1 LSLAIHPIQ
10 AISQTGPASGY
21 ILVDNFSGA
30 LPSTAKIRCVADA
43 DEKHAGLAAMRMD
56 YDLGDAGGQDVIQL
70 SEDALRIEK
79 NGTVS
84 IWVKGDGSA
93 NTLQFTFRSSDAK
106 KASPGAL
113 TVTLNEQGWKQY
125 SFRLSGVAARSK
137 IWVSTL
143 TLKVVGNPEARK
155 TSGKVWL
162 DEMQLAPDGGTA
174 KPSVTLKLAG
184 ETVRDYT
191 ADIHYNLDIRNLGQE
206 PFTTSTTL
214 EMHDRNRNHMA
225 TRRFDFMV
233 GPGESREIK
242 IELKPENMSVYRPPF
257 TITGDLSSPDNS
269 DVDASVD
276 QVIVMGN
283 SYLLFDDFSNVFG
296 RWFTAGAPFIAGGAN
311 GYLFGEQQHA
321 DARLQTAASIKRVSI
336 DKAPATGGKP
346 GPGAYAMQIDFNASA
361 MVFNGL
367 HRFLPGDAYRM
378 GLWVKGDGS
387 GAKCS
392 VAVLDFALAGAT
404 FYNWNRDPNYSIP
417 VCTLDF
423 SDWRYFE
430 VALPGAGQGSR
441 SIRGSTTGID
451 YPLDL
456 SAIIIQKPAGTAEKP
471 FTKGSVQFGAVYL
484 TTQQPRADTLSV
496 QLGYD
501 DPEHVYAANRAAT
514 VTVQNGWREGK
525 RQVALDWSLL
535 DRDDEIVTRGRHM
548 VELDGEQSVSKKID
562 LAPHAAKI
570 GSRTGPLRIQVIAT
584 DQKDAGSAEGQI
596 VLSKPDSRVALTGF
610 ETDRSYLG
618 FIGTGVN
625 PKPNPGDFVAKTS
638 TAQKKTGTRSLELP
652 WKKGQLII
660 AAIDPVVP
668 GVPIEVS
675 MWVHGDGSGAHFY
688 PLIGDRFG
696 VISGDDMSQWDLFL
710 PRQAAGEP
718 HNAVKVDWTGWR
730 EVKFRLPVIPESWND
745 DKSVHAYVPSYP
757 LGLHLA
763 ISPAADKDSGN
774 LYIDDIMVRTH
785 LDPDHRVAM
794 KLKRAGAS
802 NLVLP
807 GTSVDVDVANWGDAS
822 AGARKVKVS
831 GGVFDWRGTRIA
843 GVDRELNIAAGQVQT
858 IKLAD
863 KIGQGAYRVHVSLS
877 DGENVLS
884 TVAEDLL
891 VLDAV
896 KVLGASWKEDL
907 KSDSKLR
914 APLRDRFRLISHD
927 WDWAEFQP
935 GNLQPDTLLDMIGR
949 VRADQ
954 QEPYAILG
962 YSAYWASG
970 IGFEELESG
979 QLPTRADRTP
989 GARWWGGTVDIFHAP
1004 ERLDDWSN
1012 YTREMM
1018 KFVGSDVKAWML
1030 WDGPDNEKLPL
1041 GVPIPRFAEL
1051 MRIADDWRKRYCPK
1065 TPIIIGGMS
1074 RGSAIGYMRQLKETN
1089 AVDHVDGVNL
1099 RLDPG
1104 RLSPSDAKIPAYVE
1118 DLRRA
1123 MRTEAKPDKEVIITD
1138 LDWVVEREG
1147 KGLDAFD
1154 QAAYLVRATLLLNR
1168 LGAQHALMLQNG
1180 TARRLG
1186 QGLTYKNTLE
1196 IPPMRQQIPVFQFKP
1211 AWWGA
1216 TRVRQMLESL
1226 EVVAELNIQDV
1237 YPGRTRGIL
1246 YQRTTDQKSVAII
1259 WRNND
1264 PGEISFAGT
1273 GHAVSLA
1280 EDIFGTK
1287 AVAKDKWYAIGPMP
1301 TIFEFA
1307 PGTEPISQAIRR
1319 VTVRDPGQAQ
1329 TWSQQVL
1336 ADFDVASGT
1345 RWKYTRNG
1353 HADTML
1359 KGRDALGRY
1368 RELSGSTF
1376 ATNGSERFE
1385 VTVPKGSGLVWRKTY
1400 YLDDAGQKAEVKV
1413 NDKVV
1418 GTWDMTRQTDK
1429 MSKGLRRASYLVP
1442 ADKMEGRDTAAVE
1455 VQYAGAANTAAWSVF
1470 AYTGGAFPLS
1480 AVGALHADSL
1490 NVDMRFARNVVGQT
1504 LQIGNTVYTNGV
1516 GVFAEQFQEYAL
1528 NKQFSRFT
1536 CDVGIDYAT
1545 KGKGSVVFEVH
1556 ADDNKVWDS
1565 GLMDGLAPV
1574 KQVDLDVS
1582 GVERLRLIVRDG
1594 GDGNAFDAANWC
1606 EPLLH
1611 L

>member
-1 LSLAIHPIQ
+1 MISNVYQTAAKGSVYATLVSLLLLAPGAFAQ
-10 AISQTGPASGY
+10 SEPAAESGY
-21 ILVDNFSGA
+21 VLVDNFSGA
-30 LPSTAKIRCVADA
+30 LPSTAKIRCVTDKE
-43 DEKHAGLAAMRMD
+43 EKHAGLASMRME
-56 YDLGDAGGQDVIQL
+56 YDLGEAGGLAHIHLD
-70 SEDALRIEK
+70 EDALPIEK

-84 IWVKGDGSA
+84 VWVKGDGSA
-93 NTLQFTFRSSDAK
+93 NTLQFTFTSSDPKRKTPGQLKVALDHADWK
-106 KASPGAL
+106 KHEFS
-113 TVTLNEQGWKQY
+113 LN
-125 SFRLSGVAARSK
+125 GVAPRRK
-137 IWVSTL
+137 IWVSLVTL
-143 TLKVVGNPEARK
+143 QVVGTPEERK
-155 TSGKVWL
+155 TAGKVWL
-162 DEMQLAPDGGTA
+162 DEMQLAPTGGAA
-174 KPSVTLKLAG
+174 KQAVTLKLAG
-184 ETVRDYT
+184 AKARDYT
-191 ADIHYNLDIRNLGQE
+191 TDIHYNLDVRNFGQE

-214 EMHDRNRNHMA
+214 EMHDRNRNLVS
-225 TRRFDFMV
+225 TRKFDFMV
-233 GPGESREIK
+233 GPGESREMK
-242 IELKPENMSVYRPPF
+242 IDLKPENMSVYRPPF
-257 TITGDLSSPDNS
+257 TIIGELSSPDNS

-276 QVIVMGN
+276 EVIVMGN

-296 RWFTAGAPFIAGGAN
+296 RWFTCGAPFVAGGAS

-321 DARLQTAASIKRVSI
+321 DARLQTAVSIKRVSI

-361 MVFNGL
+361 NVFNGL

-378 GLWVKGDGS
+378 GLWIKGDGS
-387 GAKCS
+387 GAKLS

-404 FYNWNRDPNYSIP
+404 FYNWNRSDQYSLP

-430 VALPGAGQGSR
+430 IPLPGGGLGKR

-456 SAIIIQKPAGTAEKP
+456 SAIIIQPPASTAEKP
-471 FTKGSVQFGAVYL
+471 FTKGSVQVGAVYL

-501 DPEHVYAANRAAT
+501 DPEHFYGANRAAT
-514 VTVQNGWREGK
+514 VTVQNGWREGT
-525 RQVALDWSLL
+525 REVAVDWSLL
-535 DRDDEIVTRGRHM
+535 DRDDEIITRGRHM
-548 VELDGEQSVSKKID
+548 VSLNGEQSVSKKID

-570 GSRTGPLRIQVIAT
+570 GTRTGPLRLQVIAT

-596 VLSKPDSRVALTGF
+596 VLSKPDSLVALTDF

-618 FIGTGVN
+618 LRGLGVS
-625 PKPNPGDFVAKTS
+625 PMPNPGDFVAKTS
-638 TAQKKTGTRSLELP
+638 TAQKKTGSRSLELP

-660 AAIDPVVP
+660 AAIDPIIP

-696 VISGDDMSQWDLFL
+696 VISGDEMSQWDLFL
-710 PRQAAGEP
+710 SRQASGEP
-718 HNAVKVDWTGWR
+718 QYAVKVDWTGWR
-730 EVKFRLPVIPESWND
+730 QVKFRLPIIPESWND
-745 DKSVHAYVPSYP
+745 DTSVHAFVPSYP

-763 ISPAADKDSGN
+763 IRPAADKDGGN
-774 LYIDDIMVRTH
+774 LYIDDIKIRTH
-785 LDPDHRVAM
+785 LDPDDRVAM
-794 KLKRAGAS
+794 KLKRLGAS

-807 GTSVDVDVANWGDAS
+807 GTSVDVEVANWGDAS
-822 AGARKVKVS
+822 AGARKVKIS
-831 GGVFDWRGTRIA
+831 GGVFDWRGTRIS
-843 GVDRELNIAAGQVQT
+843 GIDRDLNIAAGQVQT

-863 KIGQGAYRVHVSLS
+863 KIGQGAYRLQVRLT

-896 KVLGASWKEDL
+896 KVLGGGWKEDV
-907 KSDSKLR
+907 KDDGKLR

-935 GNLQPDTLLDMIGR
+935 GNLQPDTMLDMIGG

-954 QEPYAILG
+954 QDPYVILG

-979 QLPTRADRTP
+979 ELPTRADRTP

-1030 WDGPDNEKLPL
+1030 WDGPDNEKISL

-1074 RGSAIGYMRQLKETN
+1074 RGSAIGYMRRLKETN

-1104 RLSPSDAKIPAYVE
+1104 RLSPSDAKIPEYVE

-1154 QAAYLVRATLLLNR
+1154 QAAYLVRATLLLDR

-1186 QGLTYKNTLE
+1186 QGLTYKNNLE

-1211 AWWGA
+1211 AWWAA

-1226 EVVAELNIQDV
+1226 KVVAELNIQDV

-1246 YQRTTDQKSVAII
+1246 YQRTTDQKPVAII
-1259 WRNND
+1259 WRL
-1264 PGEISFAGT
+1264 PPPA
-1273 GHAVSLA
+1273 
-1280 EDIFGTK
+1280 
-1287 AVAKDKWYAIGPMP
+1287 MP
-1301 TIFEFA
+1301 
-1307 PGTEPISQAIRR
+1307 
-1319 VTVRDPGQAQ
+1319 
-1329 TWSQQVL
+1329 
-1336 ADFDVASGT
+1336 
-1345 RWKYTRNG
+1345 
-1353 HADTML
+1353 
-1359 KGRDALGRY
+1359 
-1368 RELSGSTF
+1368 
-1376 ATNGSERFE
+1376 
-1385 VTVPKGSGLVWRKTY
+1385 
-1400 YLDDAGQKAEVKV
+1400 
-1413 NDKVV
+1413 
-1418 GTWDMTRQTDK
+1418 
-1429 MSKGLRRASYLVP
+1429 
-1442 ADKMEGRDTAAVE
+1442 
-1455 VQYAGAANTAAWSVF
+1455 
-1470 AYTGGAFPLS
+1470 
-1480 AVGALHADSL
+1480 
-1490 NVDMRFARNVVGQT
+1490 
-1504 LQIGNTVYTNGV
+1504 
-1516 GVFAEQFQEYAL
+1516 
-1528 NKQFSRFT
+1528 
-1536 CDVGIDYAT
+1536 
-1545 KGKGSVVFEVH
+1545 
-1556 ADDNKVWDS
+1556 
-1565 GLMDGLAPV
+1565 
-1574 KQVDLDVS
+1574 
-1582 GVERLRLIVRDG
+1582 
-1594 GDGNAFDAANWC
+1594 
-1606 EPLLH
+1606 
-1611 L
+1611 